1 MSRVLDRRQLLRGA
15 AATGGSLAVASYMP
29 AWAQPVSGGI
39 ARPLPTVSGEDIT
52 LRVAHQMMTID
63 GKQSHAIGINGT
75 VPAPLIRLRE
85 GQNVRLHIVN
95 ELEEETSIHWHGL
108 LLPFQMDGVPGIA
121 FPGIPAGKTFTYE
134 FPIIQSGTYWYHSH
148 SGLQEQEGHYGPIV
162 IDPKGTDPVA
172 FDREHVVVLSDHS
185 FKHPHYLFDR
195 LKKES
200 GYFNRQRQTL
210 ASLLAGKDQPL
221 KERLMWGKMRMDPTD
236 VADVT
241 GSTYTYLVNGH
252 GPKDNWT
259 ALFKPGERVRLRFIN
274 ASSMTT
280 FNVRIP
286 GLPMTIVAADGL
298 NVRPIEIEE
307 FQFGPAETYDAIVTP
322 PDMRAYTL
330 VGESVDRSGMARATL
345 APREGMAAE
354 VPPLRP
360 RPLATMKDMG
370 MGSHD
375 MGNMDHGSMQGMNYG
390 ATSEAA
396 AGSMAGMDHGAMGHG
411 ASAGAMQ
418 GMDHSQMNHG
428 AMGAAAGG
436 AGQDFGH
443 AQHGGKADG
452 GGMAGM
458 SQPQPQGGAM
468 AGMDHGSGAM
478 PGMGGMDMA
487 GMDMNMRDFS
497 NAPGVTK
504 GPGVQT
510 ISPMPVDRTGDPGQ
524 GLENVGHRVLTY
536 RDLVALDR
544 NPDTR
549 APEREIKLHLT
560 GNMER
565 YMWGFDGEKLSENPD
580 PITLLHGERV
590 RVTLIN
596 DTMMGHPIHIHGHF
610 FDLVTGKGAYAP
622 RKHTVL
628 VQPGGTVSWDV
639 TGEEGDWAFHCHML
653 YHMHAGMMRVVQVRR
668 AEEAA
673 A

>member
-1 MSRVLDRRQLLRGA
+1 MSRVLDRRQVLRGA
-15 AATGGSLAVASYMP
+15 TFAGSGLALSAYMP
-29 AWAQPVSGGI
+29 AWAQPVSAGI
-39 ARPLPTVSGEDIT
+39 AKPLQTVSGDDIT
-52 LRVAHQMMTID
+52 LKVAHQMMMID
-63 GKQSHAIGINGT
+63 GRQSHAIGINGT

-85 GQNVRLHIVN
+85 GQNVRLHVVN
-95 ELEEETSIHWHGL
+95 ELDEETSIHWHGL
-108 LLPFQMDGVPGIA
+108 LVPFQMDGVPGIN
-121 FPGIPAGKTFTYE
+121 FPGIPARSTFTYE

-148 SGLQEQEGHYGPIV
+148 SGLQEQEGHYGPIL
-162 IDPKGTDPVA
+162 IDPKNPDPVQ
-172 FDREHVVVLSDHS
+172 FDREHVIVLSDHS
-185 FKHPHYLFDR
+185 FQHPHYLFDR

-210 ASLLAGKDQPL
+210 GGLLAGKDQPL
-221 KERLMWGKMRMDPTD
+221 KERLMWGKMRMDPAD

-259 ALFKPGERVRLRFIN
+259 ALFRPGERVRLRFIN

-298 NVRPIEIEE
+298 NVRPIQIDE

-354 VPPLRP
+354 VPPLRK

-370 MGSHD
+370 MGGHD
-375 MGNMDHGSMQGMNYG
+375 MSTMDHGSMQGMGSN
-390 ATSEAA
+390 ATSAQ
-396 AGSMAGMDHGAMGHG
+396 AGSMATMDHGAMDHG
-411 ASAGAMQ
+411 AGAGSMQ

-428 AMGAAAGG
+428 AAGAAAG
-436 AGQDFGH
+436 A
-443 AQHGGKADG
+443 
-452 GGMAGM
+452 MAGM
-458 SQPQPQGGAM
+458 TAPQGQSGAM
-468 AGMDHGSGAM
+468 AGMDHGSGVM
-478 PGMGGMDMA
+478 PGMADGQSMA
-487 GMDMNMRDFS
+487 GMDMGSMDMGSMNMRDFS
-497 NAPGVTK
+497 KAPGVKK

-510 ISPMPVDRTGDPGQ
+510 ISAMPVDRTGEPGQ

-565 YMWGFDGEKLSENPD
+565 YMWGFDGEKLSESPD

-610 FDLVTGKGAYAP
+610 FELVTGKGAYAP

-653 YHMHAGMMRVVQVRR
+653 YHMHAGMMRVVQVRK
-668 AEEAA
+668 AGEAA